1 MKSWTSILAAIYNTL
16 ATFRDLQPD
25 PNASQ
30 KGVHNAFGIAEPPYH
45 KRDLNSIDFVSQWG
59 PPGTPKST

>member
-1 MKSWTSILAAIYNTL
+1 MKPWTSILAAIYNTL

-30 KGVHNAFGIAEPPYH
+30 KGVHNAFGTAEPPY
-45 KRDLNSIDFVSQWG
+45 KKTDRNFMDFVSQWG